1 MQILSFLILVF
12 ILTSCN
18 SPKTNNQTIKK
29 NQSFTYVVQNGDNLT
44 KISEKYNLAVSD
56 IKNWNKL
63 KSDII
68 HPSQRLNLYFPI
80 NFGNNI
86 RFGMSKK
93 ELLDNLKLIPLIDT
107 CRSYDSNYKP
117 LELFRFNYN
126 TVTNEIDNK
135 SICNLE
141 FNKIAEISYI
151 DFVFDN
157 DSLIIIE
164 ITRRDGIELELTK
177 LLKNLKDNNFEISK
191 IGFDFYTGFGKKFG
205 HNAKVQITWATEMA
219 IIFEK
224 YSKNS

>member
-1 MQILSFLILVF
+1 
-12 ILTSCN
+12 
-18 SPKTNNQTIKK
+18 
-29 NQSFTYVVQNGDNLT
+29 VVQNGDNLT

-86 RFGMSKK
+86 CFGMSKK

-107 CRSYDSNYKP
+107 CRSYDSNYQP